1 MTADRRPGRGFAWEP
16 ACNVEALRVRA
27 RMLRAVRRFFEERDV
42 LEVQMPALGLHAV
55 TDPAIECTRTQDGR
69 FLQPSPEY
77 HMKRLLAAGAPSI
90 FSIGPVFRADEAGR
104 WHNPEFTMLEWYRL
118 GFDADD
124 MMAELAALI
133 DALLGPSDYERR
145 TFWSLAA
152 LNIDDA
158 TTDELDLA
166 IADAIAKLRGK
177 RVFVTD
183 YPARQAALARIS
195 NGVADRFELVI
206 DGIEVA
212 NGYRELKDVEELARR
227 MAEDNMVRCER
238 NQRAVDIDPAFLA
251 AHATGL
257 PDCAGVAVGFDRL
270 VALKLGV
277 DTLADAM
284 PFPYDR
290 A

>member
-1 MTADRRPGRGFAWEP
+1 
-16 ACNVEALRVRA
+16 
-27 RMLRAVRRFFEERDV
+27 MLRITRRFLDERDV
-42 LEVQMPALGLHAV
+42 LEVQMPVLGRHAV
-55 TDPAIECTRTQDGR
+55 TDPAIECIGTEDGR

-104 WHNPEFTMLEWYRL
+104 WHNPEFTMLEWYRV
-118 GFDADD
+118 GFDADAL
-124 MMAELAALI
+124 MRELAALV

-145 TFWSLAA
+145 TFAGLTA
-152 LNIDDA
+152 LDIDHA

-166 IADAIAKLRGK
+166 IADAVARLRDK
-177 RVFVTD
+177 RVFVTG

-195 NGVADRFELVI
+195 NSVADRFELVI

-212 NGYRELKDVEELARR
+212 NGYRELTDVEELARR
-227 MAEDNMVRCER
+227 LTADSLLRCER
-238 NQRAVDIDPAFLA
+238 DQTVPHPDRALLA
-251 AHATGL
+251 AHASGL

-270 VALKLGV
+270 VALKIGARA
-277 DTLADAM
+277 LADVM
-284 PFPYDR
+284 PFPDDR